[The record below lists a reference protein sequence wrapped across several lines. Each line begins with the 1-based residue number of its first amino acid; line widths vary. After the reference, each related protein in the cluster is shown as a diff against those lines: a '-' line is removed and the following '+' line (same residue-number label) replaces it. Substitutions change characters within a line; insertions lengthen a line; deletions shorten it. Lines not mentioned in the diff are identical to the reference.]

1 MDNIW
6 IFLVIIGAIFSF
18 AQKNQGKRQQ
28 GSDEA
33 YEGREGEETVNP
45 HEMLERRVR
54 ELLGKDSPKSNPMPT
69 YKPTRNAESAT
80 SSQQGANRPTLRTS
94 VARPT
99 MTTKQQQTAK
109 SATSMPQYRLQT
121 KRTQAIALD
130 GNIASQ
136 KAVSAQTRGHN
147 EQIGQIIDDFS
158 MQKAVI
164 YSEILKPK
172 FEEF

>member
-33 YEGREGEETVNP
+33 YEGNEGEETVNP

-54 ELLGKDSPKSNPMPT
+54 ELLGEETPKSNPMPT
-69 YKPTRNAESAT
+69 HKPARSADTTT

-109 SATSMPQYRLQT
+109 SATSMPQYRSQT
-121 KRTQAIALD
+121 KRTQAIASD

>member
-1 MDNIW
+1 MDNFW
-6 IFLVIIGAIFSF
+6 IFLVIIGAIFSL

-33 YEGREGEETVNP
+33 DEGRKGEETVNP

-54 ELLGKDSPKSNPMPT
+54 ELLGEETPKSNPMPT

-109 SATSMPQYRLQT
+109 SAISMPQYRSQT
-121 KRTQAIALD
+121 KRTQAIASD

>member
-33 YEGREGEETVNP
+33 DKGHEGEETVNP

-54 ELLGKDSPKSNPMPT
+54 ELLGEETPKSNPMPT
-69 YKPTRNAESAT
+69 HKPARSADTTT

-109 SATSMPQYRLQT
+109 SAASMSQYRSQT
-121 KRTQAIALD
+121 KQAQAIALD
-130 GNIASQ
+130 GNTTPQ

-158 MQKAVI
+158 MEKAVI

>member
-33 YEGREGEETVNP
+33 DEGRKGEETVNP

-54 ELLGKDSPKSNPMPT
+54 ELLGEETPKSNPMPT
-69 YKPTRNAESAT
+69 HKPARSADTTT

-99 MTTKQQQTAK
+99 MTTKQQTVK
-109 SATSMPQYRLQT
+109 SATSTPQYRSQA
-121 KRTQAIALD
+121 KRTQAIAMD
-130 GNIASQ
+130 VNTIPQ
-136 KAVSAQTRGHN
+136 KAVSAQQKGRN

>member
-33 YEGREGEETVNP
+33 DKGHKGEETVNP

-54 ELLGKDSPKSNPMPT
+54 ELLGEETPKSNPMPT
-69 YKPTRNAESAT
+69 HKPARSADTTT
-80 SSQQGANRPTLRTS
+80 SSQQDTNRPMPRTS
-94 VARPT
+94 VSRST
-99 MTTKQQQTAK
+99 MTTKQQTVK
-109 SATSMPQYRLQT
+109 SATSTPQYRSQA
-121 KRTQAIALD
+121 KRTQAIASD

>member
-28 GSDEA
+28 GCDEA
-33 YEGREGEETVNP
+33 DKGHKGEETVNP
-45 HEMLERRVR
+45 YEMLERRVR
-54 ELLGKDSPKSNPMPT
+54 ELLGEETPKSNPMPT
-69 YKPTRNAESAT
+69 HKPARSADTTT
-80 SSQQGANRPTLRTS
+80 SSQQDTNRPMPRTS
-94 VARPT
+94 VSRST
-99 MTTKQQQTAK
+99 MTTKQQTVK
-109 SATSMPQYRLQT
+109 SATSTPQYRSQA
-121 KRTQAIALD
+121 KRTQAIAMD
-130 GNIASQ
+130 VNTIPQ
-136 KAVSAQTRGHN
+136 KAVSAQQKGHN

>member
-6 IFLVIIGAIFSF
+6 IFLVIIGTIFSF

-33 YEGREGEETVNP
+33 DEGRKGEETVNP

-54 ELLGKDSPKSNPMPT
+54 ELLGEETPKSNPMPT
-69 YKPTRNAESAT
+69 HKPARSADTTT

-109 SATSMPQYRLQT
+109 SAASMPQA

-130 GNIASQ
+130 GNITSQ

>member
-33 YEGREGEETVNP
+33 YEGHEGEETVNP

-54 ELLGKDSPKSNPMPT
+54 ELLGEDSPKSNPMPT
-69 YKPTRNAESAT
+69 HKPARSADTTT

-109 SATSMPQYRLQT
+109 SAASMTPYRSQT
-121 KRTQAIALD
+121 KQAQAIALD
-130 GNIASQ
+130 GNTIPQ

>member
-1 MDNIW
+1 MDNFW

-33 YEGREGEETVNP
+33 AEGREGEETVNP

-54 ELLGKDSPKSNPMPT
+54 ELLGEDSPKSNPMPT
-69 YKPTRNAESAT
+69 HKPTRNAESAT

-99 MTTKQQQTAK
+99 MTTKQQTTK
-109 SATSMPQYRLQT
+109 SAASMTQYRSQT
-121 KRTQAIALD
+121 KQAQAIASD

>member
-33 YEGREGEETVNP
+33 YEGHEGEETVNP

-54 ELLGKDSPKSNPMPT
+54 ELLGEDSPKSNPMPT
-69 YKPTRNAESAT
+69 HKPARNAESAT

-109 SATSMPQYRLQT
+109 SAISMPQA
-121 KRTQAIALD
+121 KRTQTIAMD
-130 GNIASQ
+130 VNTIPQ
-136 KAVSAQTRGHN
+136 KAVSAQQKGCN

-158 MQKAVI
+158 MEKAVI
-164 YSEILKPK
+164 YSEILRPK

>member
-33 YEGREGEETVNP
+33 DEGRKGEEPVNP

-54 ELLGKDSPKSNPMPT
+54 ELLGGETPKSNPMPT
-69 YKPTRNAESAT
+69 HKPARRADTTT

-109 SATSMPQYRLQT
+109 SATSMPQYRSQT

-130 GNIASQ
+130 GNTTPQ
-136 KAVSAQTRGHN
+136 KAVSAQQKGRN

-158 MQKAVI
+158 VEKAVI

>member
-1 MDNIW
+1 MDNFW

-33 YEGREGEETVNP
+33 DKGHKGEETVNP

-54 ELLGKDSPKSNPMPT
+54 ELLGEETPKSNPMPT
-69 YKPTRNAESAT
+69 HKPARSADTTT

-99 MTTKQQQTAK
+99 MTTKQQTVK
-109 SATSMPQYRLQT
+109 SATSTPQYRSQA